1 MTGLLHEKEFSRR
14 SFVKAGGALVV
25 GFSTV
30 GSLLA
35 GRASAAP
42 SAAGYLPD
50 ITQVDSWISINADNT
65 VTLKT
70 SQIEVGN
77 GISTGFLQVLAEE
90 LNMDMDQM
98 HYGNFNKASLDV
110 VDTYVAVSS
119 GGEGGSNA
127 MSGTG
132 PKIRAAGA
140 IAYQALLGMASTNL
154 GVPTSALSVTSGVV
168 SGGGR
173 TVTYGQLVGGQLLH
187 LPLNPASLNPGV
199 APAKPIANYTTVTIP
214 NTVYRIDIP
223 AKVAGSYTYVQN
235 VRLPGMLHGRI
246 VRPRGQ
252 GPYPYNS
259 NVPVSV
265 DASSIA
271 HIPGARVVQVGNFL
285 GVVAPE
291 EYNAIQAAAQLKVVW
306 NVNKILPGVGNL
318 WGHYRELDATGQI
331 PAAISMNI
339 GNFTAAMATAAHTV
353 SATFKYHYNGHTP
366 IGPSCA
372 LADVTPNG
380 ATIYSN
386 TQNVES
392 LVTDLV
398 NVLSPLQAPQIRV
411 LFYEGS
417 STYGNGCVAFDTA
430 ESAAI
435 MSKAV
440 GAPVRLQFMRWD
452 EQGWTHY
459 GPAVMTDIQG
469 GVDASGNMI
478 AYQATQFS
486 QGSTSLYTG
495 RELVGPIGAPT
506 PTANALPTSV
516 SGASVNTENTSPWMK
531 VSGSTGIINSS
542 TNYQLISKPIS
553 SAQGMFHS
561 GTMRAPVAPQTVF
574 ADAQLIDMLA
584 VASGMDSLAFR
595 LQNML
600 TDSSNQR
607 WSAVL
612 QAAAS
617 AAGWTPWV
625 AGSKLQSGN
634 VVTGR
639 GIANGHHGGSYAAVV
654 ADISL
659 NRKTGKITVT
669 HLYGAQDAGLT
680 VNPNLVENQ
689 MSGNL
694 VQATSRALWEEL
706 QFNQY
711 HVTSTDWITYPILRF
726 ADTPLVTTVVVQR
739 TDQPSLGSGE
749 PCQCPV
755 VGAIAN
761 AFFDATGTRMHEA
774 PMTPARVRAT
784 LKAAGI
790 A

>member
-612 QAAAS
+612 QAAAT